1 MDGAKKQLLIAGGG
15 IAGMAAALGAT
26 HAGWDVR
33 VFERAAQFSEVG
45 AGVQLGPNVVRRL
58 QAWGLQAALQAVC
71 VQPQRLRAHSAG
83 SGRELASTPLGASMV
98 QRYGAA
104 YVTIH
109 RADLHQLLLQA
120 VQGRDGVFINSGQP
134 VEEILGTDGV
144 VTIRTRGYPCVEGD
158 ALLLADG
165 VWSQLRGVVL
175 GEHSRPRVSGH
186 LAYRALIPMQ
196 DVPPVWRTPEVN
208 VWLGPRL
215 HAVHYPVRRGE
226 FLNLV
231 VIVEGPAPGDMA
243 DWDHAANTEVLTAA
257 LAGSCSALRDLL
269 ACIPASGLQWRLW
282 PLSDRPPLTG
292 PQGMARGLV
301 GLIGDAAHPMR
312 PYLAQGAGMAI
323 EDAAELQRA
332 LSMADL
338 DMATR
343 LRRYALNRW
352 QRNARVQAR
361 SIRNGEIFHATGVM
375 RWGRDSAMRLLGSR
389 LMDVPWLYRGDG
401 ACATGW

>member
-1 MDGAKKQLLIAGGG
+1 MQKQLLIAGGG

-26 HAGWDVR
+26 HAGWEVR
-33 VFERAAQFSEVG
+33 VFERSPEFSEVG

-58 QAWGLQAALQAVC
+58 QAWGLQAALQAV
-71 VQPQRLRAHSAG
+71 VATPQRLRVLSARTG
-83 SGRELASTPLGASMV
+83 QELAQAPLGESMV

-109 RADLHQLLLQA
+109 RADLHQLLQQA
-120 VQGRDGVFINSGQP
+120 AQERAGVYVHAGQQVQSVTSQD
-134 VEEILGTDGV
+134 EV
-144 VTIRTRGYPCVEGD
+144 VGICTSSHSCVEGD

-165 VWSQLRGVVL
+165 VWSQLRAQVL
-175 GEHSRPRVSGH
+175 GDASRPRVSGH
-186 LAYRALIPMQ
+186 LAYRALLPMAEVPAQWRQQ
-196 DVPPVWRTPEVN
+196 DVCA
-208 VWLGPRL
+208 WLGPRL

-226 FLNLV
+226 MLNVV
-231 VIVEGPAPGDMA
+231 VIVQGPAPEDMTS
-243 DWDHAANTEVLTAA
+243 WDHAANADILQAA
-257 LAGSCSALRDLL
+257 LAGSAPALLELL
-269 ACIPASGLQWRLW
+269 ACVPASGRQWRLW

-292 PQGMARGLV
+292 PHGMARGLV
-301 GLIGDAAHPMR
+301 ALIGDAAHPMR

-338 DMATR
+338 DASTR

-361 SIRNGEIFHATGVM
+361 SIRNGQIFHATGLV
-375 RWGRDSAMRLLGSR
+375 RWGRDTAMRLLGSR
-389 LMDVPWLYRGDG
+389 LLDVPWLYRGDG
-401 ACATGW
+401 ACATSW